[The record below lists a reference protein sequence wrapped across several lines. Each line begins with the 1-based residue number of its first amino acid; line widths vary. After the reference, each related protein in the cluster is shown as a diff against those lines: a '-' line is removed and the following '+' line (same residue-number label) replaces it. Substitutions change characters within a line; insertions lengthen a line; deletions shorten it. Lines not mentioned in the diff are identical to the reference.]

1 MSLSSSV
8 GEMFAPLPRAP
19 FLLRTIAVLAIML
32 LPAAASAQRPAAQ
45 GAAAQTA
52 PSQGLRVV
60 ARVND
65 DAITDFDLS
74 QRVLFAIRTSGLQD
88 SPDLRQRM
96 AGQMLR
102 QMVDER
108 LQVQDSRKLGVKP
121 TEAEIQN
128 RYAEIERSAGLARGQ
143 FRQYLQSVGVAPDI
157 ATQQIEAQIAW
168 SKIIRRKIRSQVDV
182 SEAEVDDALSRMRTN
197 VGKTETRVAEIF
209 VPVDRAESV
218 DEGKRSADRIM
229 EQLRRGAPFAAVA
242 QQFSQGASAASGG
255 DLGWVLPGALDPSLD
270 AAIERVQPRS
280 YSDPVRSGA
289 GWHIL
294 YVVDRRPF
302 AAARPDDVKLNL
314 VQMTLALPPNASPEE
329 TNRATADAQKAMS
342 GVRQCGDLHV
352 QSRQTKGSTSGD
364 LNGVR
369 VGDLAGNPQM
379 YEQLPR
385 LPVGGT
391 AGPFRV
397 AEGLQVV
404 ALCSKAGGD
413 GMPTRDAIQQQ
424 LLIQKLDSAG
434 RRYMRD
440 LRRQATIDIRT

>member
-1 MSLSSSV
+1 MSLSNAA
-8 GEMFAPLPRAP
+8 GEMFAPLPRA
-19 FLLRTIAVLAIML
+19 LVVLTIML
-32 LPAAASAQRPAAQ
+32 LPTAASAQRPTTQ

-52 PSQGLRVV
+52 PGQGLRVV

-74 QRVLFAIRTSGLQD
+74 QRVLFAIKTSGLQD

-96 AGQMLR
+96 APQMLR
-102 QMVDER
+102 QMIDER
-108 LQVQDSRKLGVKP
+108 LQVQDSKKLGVKP
-121 TEAEIQN
+121 SEAEIQN
-128 RYAEIERSAGLARGQ
+128 RYTEIERAAGLGRGQ
-143 FRQYLQSVGVAPDI
+143 FRQYLQSVGISPDI
-157 ATQQIEAQIAW
+157 ASQQIEAQIAW
-168 SKIIRRKIRSQVDV
+168 AKIIRRKVRSQVDV
-182 SEAEVDDALSRMRTN
+182 SEAEIDDAMSRMRSN

-209 VPVDRAESV
+209 VPVDRADSV

-242 QQFSQGASAASGG
+242 QQFSQGASASAGG

-270 AAIERVQPRS
+270 AAIERVQPRTFS
-280 YSDPVRSGA
+280 EPVRSGS

-314 VQMTLALPPNASPEE
+314 VQMTLALPSNASPDE
-329 TNRATADAQKAMS
+329 TSRATAEAQKAMS
-342 GVRQCGDLHV
+342 GVRQCSDLHA
-352 QSRQTKGSTSGD
+352 QSRQIKGSTSGD

-369 VGDLAGNPQM
+369 VGDLAANAQM

-404 ALCSKAGGD
+404 ALCSKSGGD
-413 GMPTRDAIQQQ
+413 GLPTRDAISQQ

-440 LRRQATIDIRT
+440 LRRQATIDIKS

>member
-1 MSLSSSV
+1 MSLSHV
-8 GEMFAPLPRAP
+8 AGEMFAPLPRA
-19 FLLRTIAVLAIML
+19 LVVLTIML
-32 LPAAASAQRPAAQ
+32 LPAAASAQRPTAQ

-52 PSQGLRVV
+52 PGQGLRVV

-74 QRVLFAIRTSGLQD
+74 QRVLFAIKTSGLQD
-88 SPDLRQRM
+88 SPELRQRM
-96 AGQMLR
+96 APQMLR
-102 QMVDER
+102 QMIDER
-108 LQVQDSRKLGVKP
+108 LQVLDSKKLGVKA

-128 RYAEIERSAGLARGQ
+128 RYAEIERAAGLGRGQ
-143 FRQYLQSVGVAPDI
+143 FRQYLQSVGIAPDI
-157 ATQQIEAQIAW
+157 ATQQLEAQIAW
-168 SKIIRRKIRSQVDV
+168 SKIIRRKVRSQVDV
-182 SEAEVDDALSRMRTN
+182 SEAEVDDALNRMRSN

-209 VPVDRAESV
+209 VPVDRADSI

-242 QQFSQGASAASGG
+242 QQFSQGASAAAGG

-270 AAIERVQPRS
+270 AAVEKVQPRTFS
-280 YSDPVRSGA
+280 EPIRSGS

-342 GVRQCGDLHV
+342 GVRQCNDLHV
-352 QSRQTKGSTSGD
+352 QARQIKGSTSGD

-369 VGDLAGNPQM
+369 VGDLAANPQM

-385 LPVGGT
+385 LPIGGT

-413 GMPTRDAIQQQ
+413 GMPTRDAISQQI
-424 LLIQKLDSAG
+424 LIQKLDAAG

-440 LRRQATIDIRT
+440 LRRQATIDIKS

>member
-1 MSLSSSV
+1 
-8 GEMFAPLPRAP
+8 MFAPLPRALVV
-19 FLLRTIAVLAIML
+19 FTIML
-32 LPAAASAQRPAAQ
+32 LPAAASAQRPTTQ

-52 PSQGLRVV
+52 PGQGLRVV

-65 DAITDFDLS
+65 DAITDFDLA
-74 QRVLFAIRTSGLQD
+74 QRVLFAIKTSGLQD

-96 AGQMLR
+96 APQMLR

-108 LQVQDSRKLGVKP
+108 LQVQNAARLGVKP

-128 RYAEIERSAGLARGQ
+128 RYAEIERSAGLGRGQ

-157 ATQQIEAQIAW
+157 ANQQIEAQIAW
-168 SKIIRRKIRSQVDV
+168 AKIIRRKVRSQVDV
-182 SEAEVDDALSRMRTN
+182 SEAEIDDAMNRMRSN

-209 VPVDRAESV
+209 VPVDRADSV

-242 QQFSQGASAASGG
+242 QQFSQGASASAGG
-255 DLGWVLPGALDPSLD
+255 DLGWVLPGALDPSLE
-270 AAIERVQPRS
+270 AALERVQPRTFS
-280 YSDPVRSGA
+280 EPVRSGS

-302 AAARPDDVKLNL
+302 AASRPDDVKLNL
-314 VQMTLALPPNASPEE
+314 VQMTLALPTNASPEE
-329 TNRATADAQKAMS
+329 TSRATSEAQKAMS
-342 GVRQCGDLHV
+342 GVRQCSDLHV
-352 QSRQTKGSTSGD
+352 LSRQVKGSTSGD

-369 VGDLAGNPQM
+369 VGDLAANPQM

-385 LPVGGT
+385 LPIGGT

-404 ALCSKAGGD
+404 ALCSKSGGD
-413 GMPTRDAIQQQ
+413 GLPTRDAISQQ
-424 LLIQKLDSAG
+424 LLIQKLDAAG

-440 LRRQATIDIRT
+440 LRRQATIDIKS

>member
-1 MSLSSSV
+1 
-8 GEMFAPLPRAP
+8 
-19 FLLRTIAVLAIML
+19 ML
-32 LPAAASAQRPAAQ
+32 LPAAASAQRPTTQ

-52 PSQGLRVV
+52 PGQGLRVV

-74 QRVLFAIRTSGLQD
+74 QRVLFAIKTSGLQD

-96 AGQMLR
+96 APQMLR
-102 QMVDER
+102 QMIDER
-108 LQVQDSRKLGVKP
+108 LQVQDSKKLGVKP
-121 TEAEIQN
+121 SEAEIQN
-128 RYAEIERSAGLARGQ
+128 RYAEIERAAGLGRGQ
-143 FRQYLQSVGVAPDI
+143 FRQYLQSVGISPDI
-157 ATQQIEAQIAW
+157 ASQQIEAQIAW
-168 SKIIRRKIRSQVDV
+168 AKIIRRKVRSQVDV
-182 SEAEVDDALSRMRTN
+182 SEAEIDDAMSRMRSN

-209 VPVDRAESV
+209 VPVDRADSV

-242 QQFSQGASAASGG
+242 QQFSQGASAAAGG

-270 AAIERVQPRS
+270 AAVEKVQPRTFS
-280 YSDPVRSGA
+280 EPVRSGS

-314 VQMTLALPPNASPEE
+314 VQMTLALPSNASPEE
-329 TNRATADAQKAMS
+329 TSRATTEAQKAMS
-342 GVRQCGDLHV
+342 GVRQCSDLHV
-352 QSRQTKGSTSGD
+352 QARQVKGSTSGD

-369 VGDLAGNPQM
+369 VGDLAANPQM

-385 LPVGGT
+385 LPIGGT
-391 AGPFRV
+391 AGPYRV

-404 ALCSKAGGD
+404 ALCSKSGGD
-413 GMPTRDAIQQQ
+413 GLPTRDAISQQ

-440 LRRQATIDIRT
+440 LRRQATIDIKS

>member
-1 MSLSSSV
+1 
-8 GEMFAPLPRAP
+8 MFAPLPRA
-19 FLLRTIAVLAIML
+19 LVVLTIML
-32 LPAAASAQRPAAQ
+32 LPAAASAQRPTGQ
-45 GAAAQTA
+45 GSAAQTA

-74 QRVLFAIRTSGLQD
+74 QRVLFAIRTSGLTD

-96 AGQMLR
+96 APQMLR
-102 QMVDER
+102 QMIDER
-108 LQVQDSRKLGVKP
+108 LQVQDAKKLGVKP
-121 TEAEIQN
+121 SDSEIAG
-128 RYAEIERSAGLARGQ
+128 RYAEIERAAGLGQGQ
-143 FRQYLQSVGVAPDI
+143 FKQYLQSVGVAPDI

-168 SKIIRRKIRSQVDV
+168 GKIIRRKVRSQVDV
-182 SEAEVDDALSRMRTN
+182 SEAEVDDTLSRMRSN

-209 VPVDRAESV
+209 VPVDRADGV
-218 DEGKRSADRIM
+218 DEGKRSADRIT
-229 EQLRRGAPFAAVA
+229 EQLRRGAPFGAVA

-270 AAIERVQPRS
+270 AAIEKTQPRT
-280 YSDPVRSGA
+280 YSEPVRSGA

-314 VQMTLALPPNASPEE
+314 VQLTLSLPANASPEE
-329 TNRATADAQKAMS
+329 INRATADAQKAMS
-342 GVRQCGDLHV
+342 GVRQCSDLHV
-352 QSRQTKGSTSGD
+352 QARQIKGSTSGD
-364 LNGVR
+364 LNGLR
-369 VGDLAGNPQM
+369 AGDLAANPQM
-379 YEQLPR
+379 YEQIPR
-385 LPVGGT
+385 LPIGGT

-404 ALCSKAGGD
+404 ALCSKVGGD
-413 GMPTRDAIQQQ
+413 GMPTREAIQQQ
-424 LLIQKLDSAG
+424 LLIQKLDAAG

-440 LRRQATIDIRT
+440 LRRQATVDIKS

>member
-1 MSLSSSV
+1 M
-8 GEMFAPLPRAP
+8 
-19 FLLRTIAVLAIML
+19 IML
-32 LPAAASAQRPAAQ
+32 LPAAASAQRPTTQ

-74 QRVLFAIRTSGLQD
+74 QRVLFAIKTSGLQD

-96 AGQMLR
+96 APQMLR
-102 QMVDER
+102 QMIDER
-108 LQVQDSRKLGVKP
+108 LQVSDSKKLGVKP

-128 RYAEIERSAGLARGQ
+128 RYAEIERAAGLGRGQ

-157 ATQQIEAQIAW
+157 ASQQIEAQIAW
-168 SKIIRRKIRSQVDV
+168 AKIIRRKVRSQVDV
-182 SEAEVDDALSRMRTN
+182 SEAEIDDAMNRMRSN

-209 VPVDRAESV
+209 VPVDRADSV
-218 DEGKRSADRIM
+218 EEGKRSADRIM

-242 QQFSQGASAASGG
+242 QQFSQGASAAAGG

-270 AAIERVQPRS
+270 AALDRIQPRTFS
-280 YSDPVRSGA
+280 EPIRSA
-289 GWHIL
+289 SGWHIL

-314 VQMTLALPPNASPEE
+314 VQMTLALPSNASPDE
-329 TNRATADAQKAMS
+329 TSRATAEAQKAMA
-342 GVRQCGDLHV
+342 GVRQCSDLHV

-364 LNGVR
+364 LNGIR
-369 VGDLAGNPQM
+369 VGDLAANPQM

-385 LPVGGT
+385 LPIGGT

-404 ALCSKAGGD
+404 ALCSKSGGD
-413 GMPTRDAIQQQ
+413 GLPARDAISQQ
-424 LLIQKLDSAG
+424 LLIQKLDAAG

-440 LRRQATIDIRT
+440 LRRQATIDIKS

>member
-1 MSLSSSV
+1 
-8 GEMFAPLPRAP
+8 MFAPLPRA
-19 FLLRTIAVLAIML
+19 LVVLTILL
-32 LPAAASAQRPAAQ
+32 LPAAASAQRQAGQ

-74 QRVLFAIRTSGLQD
+74 QRVMFAIRTSGLQD

-96 AGQMLR
+96 APQMLR
-102 QMVDER
+102 QMIDER
-108 LQVQDSRKLGVKP
+108 LQVQNAKQLGVRP
-121 TEAEIQN
+121 SASEVAG
-128 RYAEIERSAGLARGQ
+128 RYAEIERAAGLGQGQ
-143 FRQYLQSVGVAPDI
+143 FKQYLQSVGISPDI

-168 SKIIRRKIRSQVDV
+168 GKIIRRKVRSQVDV
-182 SEAEVDDALSRMRTN
+182 SEAEVDDAMNRMRSN

-209 VPVDRAESV
+209 VPVDRADGV

-270 AAIERVQPRS
+270 AVIERTQPRTFS
-280 YSDPVRSGA
+280 EPVRSGA

-314 VQMTLALPPNASPEE
+314 VQMTLALPPNATPDE
-329 TNRATADAQKAMS
+329 TNRATAEAQKALS
-342 GVRQCGDLHV
+342 GVRNCSDLHV
-352 QSRQTKGSTSGD
+352 QARQVKGSTSGD

-385 LPVGGT
+385 LPIGGT

-413 GMPTRDAIQQQ
+413 GLPTRDSIQQQ
-424 LLIQKLDSAG
+424 LLIQKLDAAG

-440 LRRQATIDIRT
+440 LRRQATVDIKS

>member
-8 GEMFAPLPRAP
+8 GEMSAPLLRA
-19 FLLRTIAVLAIML
+19 LVVLAITL
-32 LPAAASAQRPAAQ
+32 LPAVASAQQRPAAQ
-45 GAAAQTA
+45 KPAAQTA
-52 PSQGLRVV
+52 PTQGLRVV

-74 QRVLFAIRTSGLQD
+74 QRVLFAIKTSGLQD
-88 SPDLRQRM
+88 SPELRQRM

-108 LQVQDSRKLGVKP
+108 LQVQDAKKLGVRP
-121 TEAEIQN
+121 SDSEIQS
-128 RYAEIERSAGLARGQ
+128 RYAEIERAAGLSQGQ
-143 FRQYLQSVGVAPDI
+143 FKQYLQSVGVAPDI
-157 ATQQIEAQIAW
+157 ALQQIEAQIAW
-168 SKIIRRKIRSQVDV
+168 GKIIRRKVRSQVDV

-209 VPVDRAESV
+209 VPVDRAENV

-229 EQLRRGAPFAAVA
+229 EQLRRGAPFGAVA
-242 QQFSQGASAASGG
+242 QQFSQGASAAAGG
-255 DLGWVLPGALDPSLD
+255 DLGWILPGALDPSLD
-270 AAIERVQPRS
+270 AALEKVQPRS

-302 AAARPDDVKLNL
+302 AAARTDDVKLNL
-314 VQMTLALPPNASPEE
+314 VQMTLALPTNASPEE
-329 TNRATADAQKAMS
+329 TSRATADAQKAMS

-352 QSRQTKGSTSGD
+352 QARQTKGSTSGD

-369 VGDLAGNPQM
+369 VGDLSGNPQM

-385 LPVGGT
+385 LPIGGT

-404 ALCSKAGGD
+404 ALCGKSGGD
-413 GMPTRDAIQQQ
+413 GLPTRDAIQQQ

-440 LRRQATIDIRT
+440 LRRQATIDIKS

>member
-1 MSLSSSV
+1 
-8 GEMFAPLPRAP
+8 MFAPLPRA
-19 FLLRTIAVLAIML
+19 LVVLMIML
-32 LPAAASAQRPAAQ
+32 LPAAASAQRPTTQ

-74 QRVLFAIRTSGLQD
+74 QRVLFAIKTSGLQD

-96 AGQMLR
+96 APQMLR
-102 QMVDER
+102 QMIDER
-108 LQVQDSRKLGVKP
+108 LQVSDSKKLGVKP

-128 RYAEIERSAGLARGQ
+128 RYAEIERAAGLGRGQ

-157 ATQQIEAQIAW
+157 ASQQIEAQIAW
-168 SKIIRRKIRSQVDV
+168 AKIIRRKVRSQVDV
-182 SEAEVDDALSRMRTN
+182 SEAEIDDAMNRMRSN

-209 VPVDRAESV
+209 VPVDRADSV
-218 DEGKRSADRIM
+218 EEGKRSADRIM

-242 QQFSQGASAASGG
+242 QQFSQGASAAAGG

-270 AAIERVQPRS
+270 AALDRIQPRTFS
-280 YSDPVRSGA
+280 EPIRSA
-289 GWHIL
+289 SGWHIL

-314 VQMTLALPPNASPEE
+314 VQMTLALPANASPDE
-329 TNRATADAQKAMS
+329 TSRATAEAQKAMA
-342 GVRQCGDLHV
+342 GVRQCSDLHV

-369 VGDLAGNPQM
+369 VGDLAANPQM

-385 LPVGGT
+385 LPIGGT

-404 ALCSKAGGD
+404 ALCSKSGGD
-413 GMPTRDAIQQQ
+413 GLPARDAISQQ
-424 LLIQKLDSAG
+424 LLIQKLDAAG

-440 LRRQATIDIRT
+440 LRRQATIDIKS